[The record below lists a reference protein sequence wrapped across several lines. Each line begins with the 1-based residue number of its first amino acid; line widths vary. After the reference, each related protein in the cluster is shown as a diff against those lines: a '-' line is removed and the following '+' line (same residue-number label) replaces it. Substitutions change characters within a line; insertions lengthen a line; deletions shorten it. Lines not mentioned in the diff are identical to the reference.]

1 MEKMNIRQE
10 LVEIFG
16 APQAAQAMLAVET
29 YQEALGPVD
38 DQDLPIF
45 TSEDSK
51 LALEKMGETLRSYG
65 YENTYVFENCIQ
77 RWLARRHGV
86 DLSGYSVQRQ
96 SYAPVDLGAAFH
108 EGHLY
113 YPVQTLLKTVVTG
126 AGGQIREA
134 ERVDIV
140 VVRSDRTLQRIE
152 ESVDENGNPSGIYR
166 LSDGT
171 LLQKKPTASAH
182 STWAWDAIQKYLV
195 RDYAQVPLS
204 SLAIRIHRHLRSR
217 VWLPNDAD
225 YWLLTC
231 AAITSYLQPIF
242 DAVPL
247 ILLHGQPGTGKSEL
261 GAAMTE
267 VSCNAVMIGQSS
279 APTMMRLM
287 DEARGLVVIDDLES
301 IGVSGGAAGKEKFSE
316 MVQVLKIS
324 YKKTSATKIVT
335 NARRKTESMN
345 FYGIKIVSNTKGV
358 DAILGSRMMHISTQ
372 NMGPDDLDEFLSRQ
386 GLNTQELFDL
396 KNSLHAWAFDHV
408 ADVDRVYQQAVAG
421 STARDEEIAAPLKV
435 IAQLTGIPN
444 ALKWLEESLGEQR
457 SKKSSFKTP
466 EQALEY
472 VMEKMATEGARKFTL
487 IEVSLRLRQVLGVS
501 GFNKSSRPLWSKPEW
516 LSRRLR
522 ESGWIAEELK
532 RKNLFGYQ
540 MKVYAMSDQKRI
552 ERGAVGAGKG
562 KPFDFCAGCASCP
575 YRQMHCDILPYRAK
589 REGL

>member
-1 MEKMNIRQE
+1 MSIRQE
-10 LVEIFG
+10 LVDIFG
-16 APQAAQAMLAVET
+16 VAQAAQAMLAVEA
-29 YQEALGPVD
+29 YQDALGLAEGQELPVFSAD
-38 DQDLPIF
+38 
-45 TSEDSK
+45 DSK
-51 LALEKMGETLRSYG
+51 AALEKMCDTLRGYG

-77 RWLARRHGV
+77 RWLARKHGE
-86 DLSGYSVQRQ
+86 DLSGHYIQRQ

-113 YPVQTLLKTVVTG
+113 YPVQTLLKTIVTG
-126 AGGQIREA
+126 VGGQVREA

-152 ESVDENGNPSGIYR
+152 ESMDENGSPSGIFR

-182 STWAWDAIQKYLV
+182 STWAWESIQNYLS
-195 RDYAQVPLS
+195 RDYAPAPLS
-204 SLAIRIHRHLRSR
+204 TLAIRIHKHLRSR
-217 VWLPNDAD
+217 VWLAKDSD

-242 DAVPL
+242 EAVPL

-301 IGVSGGAAGKEKFSE
+301 IGVSGGTAGKEKFSE

-324 YKKTSATKIVT
+324 YKKASATKIIT

-372 NMGPDDLDEFLSRQ
+372 NMGQDDLEEFLSRK
-386 GLNTQELFDL
+386 GLNTQELFEL
-396 KNSLHAWAFDHV
+396 KNSLHIWAFDHV
-408 ADVDRVYQQAVAG
+408 ADVDRLYQEEVSG
-421 STARDEEIAAPLKV
+421 STARDEEIAAPLRV
-435 IAQLTGIPN
+435 IAKLTGLPN
-444 ALKWLEESLGEQR
+444 ALEWLEDSLGEQR
-457 SKKSSFKTP
+457 VKKASFKTP

-472 VMEKMATEGARKFTL
+472 VMEKMANEGARRFSL
-487 IEVSLRLRQVLGVS
+487 IEVSLRLRQVLGVA
-501 GFNKSSRPLWSKPEW
+501 GFTKTNRPLWSKPEW

-562 KPFDFCAGCASCP
+562 KPFDFCGGCVGCP
-575 YRQMHCDILPYRAK
+575 YRQLHCDILPYRAK

>member
-1 MEKMNIRQE
+1 MHNITKRE
-10 LVEIFG
+10 LVDFFG
-16 APQAAQAMLAVET
+16 AGQAAQAMLALEV
-29 YQEALGPVD
+29 YRDALGESVREGYPEFSSD
-38 DQDLPIF
+38 ESQQ
-45 TSEDSK
+45 
-51 LALEKMGETLRSYG
+51 ALEKMVETLRDYG

-77 RWLARRHGV
+77 RWLAHAHGE
-86 DLSGYSVQRQ
+86 DLPGIAVERQ

-113 YPVQTLLKTVVTG
+113 YPVQTLLKTVISSP
-126 AGGQIREA
+126 GGTTRTA

-140 VVRSDRTLQRIE
+140 VVRSDRTLQRVE
-152 ESVDENGNPSGIYR
+152 ESLDEGGNPSGIFR

-182 STWAWDAIQKYLV
+182 STWAWASIQAYLA
-195 RDYAQVPLS
+195 REYTPAPLS
-204 SLAIRIHRHLRSR
+204 SLAMRIHRHLRSR
-217 VWLPNDAD
+217 VWLANDAD

-242 DAVPL
+242 EAVPL

-301 IGVSGGAAGKEKFSE
+301 IGVSGGTAGKEKFSE

-324 YKKTSATKIVT
+324 YKKASATKIVT

-372 NMGPDDLDEFLSRQ
+372 NMGQNDLEEFLSRK

-396 KNSLHAWAFDHV
+396 KNCLHTWAFDHV
-408 ADVDRVYQQAVAG
+408 ADVDQLYQQEVAG

-435 IAQLTGIPN
+435 IAQLTGLPN
-444 ALKWLEESLGEQR
+444 ALKWLEDSLGEQR
-457 SKKSSFKTP
+457 VKKASFKTP

-472 VMEKMATEGARKFTL
+472 VMEKMATEGARRFSL
-487 IEVSLRLRQVLGVS
+487 IEVSLRLRQVLGVA
-501 GFNKSSRPLWSKPEW
+501 GFSKSSRPLWSKPEW

-540 MKVYAMSDQKRI
+540 MKVYGMSDQKRI

-562 KPFDFCAGCASCP
+562 KPFDFCGGCAGCP